1 MNDDPWGILGLDP
14 TTASEKDVKVA
25 YAKLI
30 RQHRPDTDPEG
41 FQRVRQAYDAALGQL
56 KNPVQVPVL
65 VRPGVP
71 QIQIDQPNVPPPEV
85 VSFPPSVVE
94 AQLALKAALDGGEL
108 AKILEASDALQ
119 KRCQDARPGFLGMEL
134 WNQSLHQ
141 LFEGDLDAL
150 VKVVRS
156 RQLGEELKQGQ
167 ATVTH
172 AVIGRWAELETWV
185 ALQDLADLIE
195 LGAAEMGNEAA
206 ASVALRLGMLLSFR
220 QPRQSRRLGHFAY
233 PHLRLESR
241 DAQVHQVEQQAALGE
256 CFMGFTERQAEFW
269 RKRFDDID
277 GDFDWNSQAALDAR
291 RYLVITRRRD
301 WAGFGFVQR
310 VASEEW
316 WNEFVDAM
324 NRRAS
329 GGSSAQ
335 TRAASGGSGSFSG
348 WAAVGMVFLLF
359 RLLALFTNDRP
370 TWSAG
375 REVVIP
381 RSPPATL
388 PPATLPPTIPDPL
401 LTPPTRPVPSR
412 TNFED
417 SLKSLRNY
425 SATFGSEPAARR
437 AALESCR
444 AQLEHLTQSAPV
456 LGAEVVR
463 LRHGQAQQLM
473 EAFAVSSQSTV
484 GRSNAAGFASGLM
497 WDEETDHD
505 IRVLAA
511 GHLAENL
518 APGQL
523 IELLSVTAYGTS
535 SMKMATSACIDQFL
549 SKRNGDALSS
559 ERARLM
565 EIRAVAKDPSK

>member
-1 MNDDPWGILGLDP
+1 MSDDPWGILGLDP

-30 RQHRPDTDPEG
+30 RQHRPDTDPAG

-56 KNPVQVPVL
+56 KNPVQLPVL
-65 VRPGVP
+65 VRPVVP
-71 QIQIDQPNVPPPEV
+71 QIQIDQPNVRPPEV
-85 VSFPPSVVE
+85 ASFPPSVVE
-94 AQLALKAALDGGEL
+94 AQLALKAALAGGEL

-141 LFEGDLDAL
+141 LFEGDLDAM

-156 RQLGEELKQGQ
+156 SQLGEELKQGQ

-195 LGAAEMGNEAA
+195 LGSAEMGNEAA

-233 PHLRLESR
+233 PYLRLETR
-241 DAQVHQVEQQAALGE
+241 DAQVHQVEQQSALGE
-256 CFMGFTERQAEFW
+256 CFMGFPERQAEFW

-324 NRRAS
+324 NRRAG

-335 TRAASGGSGSFSG
+335 TTAASGGGLSFPR
-348 WAAVGMVFLLF
+348 WAVVGMVFLFF

-381 RSPPATL
+381 RSPPPTL
-388 PPATLPPTIPDPL
+388 PSASPESLLPSPA
-401 LTPPTRPVPSR
+401 RPMPSR

-417 SLKSLRNY
+417 SLRSFQNY
-425 SATFGSEPAARR
+425 SATVGSEPAAKR

-444 AQLEHLTQSAPV
+444 TQLAHLTQRAPV

-484 GRSNAAGFASGLM
+484 GRSNAVGFASGLM

-535 SMKMATSACIDQFL
+535 SMKMATLACIDQFL

-559 ERARLM
+559 ERARLI